1 MKMEY
6 DFCKVTAEEAEQ
18 LNPLVLA
25 YIGDAVFEMY
35 VRLHI
40 VGNGRY
46 KTNTLHKMSIAFV
59 SAKAQAKI
67 LDRISEQLT
76 EKEKE
81 IIRRGR
87 NAHANTI
94 PKNATIADYKKAT
107 AFEALIGYLFLTK
120 NEARLAAII
129 GMAFEEEA

>member
-1 MKMEY
+1 MDY
-6 DFCKVTAEEAEQ
+6 GFCKVNKEDVAQ

-25 YIGDAVFEMY
+25 YLGDAVFEMY
-35 VRLHI
+35 VRMHI

-46 KTNTLHKMSIAFV
+46 KTNTLHKMSIAYV
-59 SAKAQAKI
+59 SARAQAKI
-67 LDRISEQLT
+67 LDRIFEQLN

-81 IIRRGR
+81 IVRRGR

-107 AFEALIGYLFLTK
+107 AFEALIGYLFLMK
-120 NEARLAAII
+120 NEARLEEVI
-129 GMAFEEEA
+129 GWALEESL

>member
-1 MKMEY
+1 MAY

-59 SAKAQAKI
+59 SAKSQAKI
-67 LDRISEQLT
+67 LDRISESLT

-120 NEARLAAII
+120 NEARLKEII
-129 GMAFEEEA
+129 GLAFEEEA

>member
-1 MKMEY
+1 MEY
-6 DFCKVTAEEAEQ
+6 NFCKVSKDEAEQ

-35 VRLHI
+35 VRMHI
-40 VGNGRY
+40 IGNGRY

-67 LDRISEQLT
+67 LDRICDKLT
-76 EKEKE
+76 EKESE

-107 AFEALIGYLFLTK
+107 AFEALIGYLFLVK
-120 NEARLAAII
+120 NEERVEEIIRLV
-129 GMAFEEEA
+129 FEEYE

>member
-1 MKMEY
+1 MEY
-6 DFCKVTAEEAEQ
+6 DFCKVTAEEAGQ

-46 KTNTLHKMSIAFV
+46 KTNMLHKMSIAFV
-59 SAKAQAKI
+59 CAKAQAKI
-67 LDRISEQLT
+67 LDRIAEQLT

-81 IIRRGR
+81 IVRRGR

-120 NEARLAAII
+120 NEMRLEEII
-129 GMAFEEEA
+129 GLAFEED

>member
-1 MKMEY
+1 MDY
-6 DFCKVTAEEAEQ
+6 GLCKVNKEEVEQ

-35 VRLHI
+35 VRMHI

-67 LDRISEQLT
+67 LDRILEQLN

-81 IIRRGR
+81 IVRRGR

-120 NEARLAAII
+120 NETRLEEII
-129 GMAFEEEA
+129 GLAFEED